1 MPGTTVETLEGI
13 MNRKLALLPKKL
25 RPVFEELATKPSR
38 GTMVVGPRGTGKTT
52 FLLSRIRG
60 NNILYFSADSPLVAA
75 KSLWDIGVAAFNEGY
90 DGIAVDEVHFAKDWS
105 LSLKALY
112 DAYPNKVFFASD
124 SSSIILRT
132 GLADLSRRFV
142 QVKVPLLSFREF
154 IFFKTETLF
163 PKLELLDFDQK
174 TVQHI
179 FRSLNIN
186 KLFKEYLKVGSRP
199 VFMEGNYQER
209 ILNIIEKTIF
219 SDIPFFVPSIVD
231 NNFRLLNAVMDFLAR
246 SKIPEL
252 AIRSLCT
259 EWGIGALKLYKLLFV
274 MEHVGLIR
282 IIRRQKD
289 FKANSAG
296 EKVFLYDPTMYSAL
310 HGDLG
315 NIREAFVAGIFVDAG
330 FRVFAPKNENECDF
344 VLEPP
349 MGNSSSG
356 QKTWKIEVGGKNK
369 APKQADVVVRD
380 DIDLPGKKSI
390 PLWLL
395 GFGT

>member
-1 MPGTTVETLEGI
+1 MPRTTVETLEGI
-13 MNRKLALLPKKL
+13 MNRKLALLPGKL
-25 RPVFEELATKPSR
+25 RPVFDELAAKTSR

-60 NNILYFSADSPLVAA
+60 KNILYFSADSPLVAS
-75 KSLWDIGVAAFNEGY
+75 KSLWDIGVVAFKEGY

-112 DAYPNKVFFASD
+112 DSYPNKMFFASD

-132 GLADLSRRFV
+132 GLADLSRRFI
-142 QVKVPLLSFREF
+142 QVNVPLLSFREF
-154 IFFKTETLF
+154 IFFKTGALF
-163 PKLELLDFDQK
+163 PKMELLDFDPK
-174 TVQHI
+174 KVQTI

-186 KLFKEYLKVGSRP
+186 KLFKAYLKEGARP
-199 VFMEGNYQER
+199 IFLEGNYQDR

-231 NNFRLLNAVMDFLAR
+231 NNFRLLNAVMDFLAH
-246 SKIPEL
+246 SKIPQL

-310 HGDLG
+310 HGDIG
-315 NIREAFVAGIFVDAG
+315 NIREAFVAGVFVDAG

-344 VLEPP
+344 ILEPP
-349 MGNSSSG
+349 MRYSSAG
-356 QKTWKIEVGGKNK
+356 RKAWKIEVGGKNK
-369 APKQADVVVRD
+369 SPKKADIVVRD
-380 DIDLPGKKSI
+380 DIDLPGKNSI
-390 PLWLL
+390 PMWLL
-395 GFGT
+395 GFGS